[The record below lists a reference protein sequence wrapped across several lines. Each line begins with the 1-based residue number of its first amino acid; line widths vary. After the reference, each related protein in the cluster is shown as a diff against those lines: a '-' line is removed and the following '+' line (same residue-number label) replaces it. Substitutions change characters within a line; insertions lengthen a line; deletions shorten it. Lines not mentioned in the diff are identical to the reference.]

1 MENGLVLHQFD
12 EIEEKVEKLIK
23 VCKTQEA
30 TISDLKKKNEELE
43 QELQK
48 KIEGENILIE
58 QKALIRSKIDSLLSK
73 LNDFTESE

>member
-1 MENGLVLHQFD
+1 MENDLVLQQFD

-23 VCKTQEA
+23 VCKTKEA

-48 KIEGENILIE
+48 KVEGENILKE

-73 LNDFTESE
+73 LNDFAESE